1 MTKTETNDPA
11 TILVVDDTPGSIG
24 VVQATLERAG
34 YRVAIATSGEKAL
47 QRATLVMPDLILLDV
62 LMPGLDGY
70 ETCRRLKAQE
80 ATRDIPVVFLSG
92 LTETFDKIK
101 GFGLGAVDYL
111 IKPIAS
117 EELLARVRTHVT
129 ISRLERALRAANR
142 TLEERV
148 AGRTAELRDANQQLI
163 EEIEERKRAEE
174 AMAQLNASLEQRV
187 KDRTAELEA
196 KNRELERMNKL
207 FVGRELRMVELK
219 ERIRALTGKSRDKET
234 SST

>member
-1 MTKTETNDPA
+1 MMKTETNNLI

-24 VVQATLERAG
+24 VVQAVLEKAG

-47 QRATLVMPDLILLDV
+47 QRAALVMPNLILLDV

-80 ATRDIPVVFLSG
+80 ATRDIPVIFLSG
-92 LTETFDKIK
+92 LTETFDKVK

-111 IKPIAS
+111 IKPVAP

-129 ISRLERALRAANR
+129 ISRLERELRAANR

-148 AGRTAELRDANQQLI
+148 AARTAELRDARRLA
-163 EEIEERKRAEE
+163 RLSA
-174 AMAQLNASLEQRV
+174 
-187 KDRTAELEA
+187 
-196 KNRELERMNKL
+196 
-207 FVGRELRMVELK
+207 
-219 ERIRALTGKSRDKET
+219 
-234 SST
+234 